1 MSALLDTVP
10 PATAGGSRRRLRGC
24 AYWRHRSAG
33 HVLRHHLDPGE
44 GGVEVAL
51 QGDVEILILGAG
63 AVTGQVQGLFDQV
76 QVHALSI
83 TATAARMQQSDCPWS
98 CPPRRT
104 HPTGSRT
111 YGLRIC
117 ERSPFGW
124 TGARGRIAER

>member
-63 AVTGQVQGLFDQV
+63 AVTGEVQGLFDQGFRST
-76 QVHALSI
+76 LC
-83 TATAARMQQSDCPWS
+83 QSPL
-98 CPPRRT
+98 PPREC
-104 HPTGSRT
+104 SSQ
-111 YGLRIC
+111 IV
-117 ERSPFGW
+117 
-124 TGARGRIAER
+124 RGPVRPVVLTRRDLALMA